1 MIPGIGEKTCI
12 AIIRYRDKL
21 GGLYDVT
28 QLLDIGFVSPEL
40 LKWFKVSDRS
50 MVRRIRINDAS
61 FLALNSHPYIKY
73 EQAKDIMRF
82 IRLYGKITGEEE
94 LMSTGIF
101 SVDEMAKLRPY
112 LDFDVRH

>member
-1 MIPGIGEKTCI
+1 M
-12 AIIRYRDKL
+12 
-21 GGLYDVT
+21 
-28 QLLDIGFVSPEL
+28 VSY
-40 LKWFKVSDRS
+40 K
-50 MVRRIRINDAS
+50 
-61 FLALNSHPYIKY
+61 ALNTYIKY

-112 LDFDVRH
+112 LDFDVRHWKPSCLLVFEQVAL